1 MSSEE
6 QELLAKISRLA
17 GKINRHK
24 SQQSGAQSPTAHQP
38 AHSSHNTYRSSSHH
52 YHPYRGGR
60 YGPAHRNRTLNSG
73 SHTPTAEAQQAS
85 NAVISNASGSWVATT
100 NRHNM
105 QLIHSNVFEE
115 KTQKR
120 TEAIEAT
127 RKQHLAS
134 QNAREASPL
143 TSHLHQRQG
152 PRVAAGFA
160 RANPQPNLTNA
171 GQDHVIDIQ
180 GISFR
185 VTCNGSKLVKVAG
198 DLHSASA
205 TPKVAVV
212 GGVQFRR
219 SKNGNLYRQGVIK
232 LHPHAGVKKVN
243 VPCRMFSSTGIFR
256 LLLGAARHQARARA
270 QPLSRWSASAWRRE
284 RY

>member
-1 MSSEE
+1 MFSEE

-24 SQQSGAQSPTAHQP
+24 SQQSGAQSPAAPQP
-38 AHSSHNTYRSSSHH
+38 AHNNTFRSSSHH

-60 YGPAHRNRTLNSG
+60 HGPVHRNRSLNSG
-73 SHTPTAEAQQAS
+73 SHTPTAEVQSAS

-105 QLIHSNVFEE
+105 QLINSNVFEE
-115 KTQKR
+115 KNQKR

-127 RKQHLAS
+127 RKQQLAS
-134 QNAREASPL
+134 QNAREASQL

-171 GQDHVIDIQ
+171 GQEHVIDIQ

-198 DLHSASA
+198 TSSRTSTPPSDVPAHNYQATSIRPAPHPRLPSSAAFIS
-205 TPKVAVV
+205 V
-212 GGVQFRR
+212 
-219 SKNGNLYRQGVIK
+219 
-232 LHPHAGVKKVN
+232 
-243 VPCRMFSSTGIFR
+243 
-256 LLLGAARHQARARA
+256 AARMATCIDRA
-270 QPLSRWSASAWRRE
+270 
-284 RY
+284 